1 VRWQSHPGPA
11 AGRTAVRVTALA
23 LVATAAVACG
33 DGGGSGGDSGT
44 SSGTTASA
52 PSGTSSAT
60 PSPSRSYALS
70 SAPTTI
76 PSVRTHE
83 AARGPGWK
91 PAAGSAVV
99 IAAGSA
105 GSGLADEGRLLST
118 ELKIAYRGASAA
130 RAGDV
135 ELALAKGGAAESYTL
150 TARDGR
156 VLITGPDQSGVF
168 YGTRTLKQSL
178 RADGTVPE
186 GVVRDRPEWPQR
198 GLNLDIARKSYTAGW
213 IEDRLREMADLKLNQ
228 LGLHFSDDQGFRI
241 ESRTHPEIVSQ
252 EHLTQ
257 AEVRQILALAS
268 RLHITVV
275 PEIDS
280 PGHLGAVIDAHPDLQ
295 LRNAQGVATKG
306 AIDISNPASAR
317 IVDDLDREFGKL
329 FPGKYWHLG
338 ADEYQ
343 ALVVSDPQTS
353 YPKLAA
359 LARAQ
364 FGASAKVQDLTTAWT
379 NNRAKVVRAIGKKP
393 KVWNDGLF
401 ADGVVAADKDL
412 QVEYW
417 TGTESG
423 VRRPQAYLS
432 EGRQVVNL
440 NDKYLYYVL
449 GQPNQFRYPTGELI
463 YDDWTP
469 LVLRGTT
476 AVPERYS
483 KQIQGGRLA
492 IWGDFPNAQTQDQ
505 VAQGIRMP
513 LRAVAQKL
521 WAPGKPRLT
530 WSQFTALAGRL
541 GG

>member
-1 VRWQSHPGPA
+1 MRWQSHPGPA
-11 AGRTAVRVTALA
+11 ASRTAVRVTSLA
-23 LVATAAVACG
+23 LLASAAVACG
-33 DGGGSGGDSGT
+33 GGGGGSGNDTGSPSSSA
-44 SSGTTASA
+44 SSGTASA
-52 PSGTSSAT
+52 S
-60 PSPSRSYALS
+60 PSPSRSFPLS

-91 PAAGSAVV
+91 PTAGSAVV
-99 IAAGSA
+99 IAAGAA

-118 ELKIAYRGASAA
+118 ELKIAYRGATAA

-156 VLITGPDQSGVF
+156 VRITGPDQSGVF
-168 YGTRTLKQSL
+168 YGTRTLKQAL
-178 RADGTVPE
+178 RADGTMPE
-186 GVVRDRPEWPQR
+186 GVVKDRPEWPQR
-198 GLNLDIARKSYTAGW
+198 GLNLDIARKFYTAGW
-213 IEDRLREMADLKLNQ
+213 IEDRLREMADLKLNEF
-228 LGLHFSDDQGFRI
+228 GLHFSDDQGFRI

-252 EHLTQ
+252 QHLTQ

-280 PGHLGAVIDAHPDLQ
+280 PGHLGAVIAAHPELQ

-306 AIDISNPASAR
+306 AIDISNPASAK
-317 IVDDLDREFGKL
+317 IVDDLDREFGTL

-343 ALVVSDPQTS
+343 ALVVADPQTS

-359 LARAQ
+359 LARKQ

-401 ADGVVAADKDL
+401 AGGVVAADKDL

-423 VRRPQAYLS
+423 VREPQAYLS

-449 GQPNQFRYPTGELI
+449 GQPNQFRYPTGQLI

-469 LVLRGTT
+469 LVLRGTKP
-476 AVPERYS
+476 VPTRYS
-483 KQIQGGRLA
+483 KQILGGRLA
-492 IWGDFPNAQTQDQ
+492 IWGDFPNAQTQEQ
-505 VAQGIRMP
+505 VAAGIRLP
-513 LRAVAQKL
+513 LRAVAQKT
-521 WAPGKPRLT
+521 WAPGKPHLT
-530 WSQFTALAGRL
+530 WSQFKALAGRL

>member
-11 AGRTAVRVTALA
+11 ASRTAVRVTSLV
-23 LVATAAVACG
+23 LVASAAVACG
-33 DGGGSGGDSGT
+33 GGGGGSGNDTGN
-44 SSGTTASA
+44 
-52 PSGTSSAT
+52 PSSSASST
-60 PSPSRSYALS
+60 TPSAAPSPSRSFPLS

-99 IAAGSA
+99 IAAGAA

-118 ELKIAYRGASAA
+118 ELKIAYRGATAA

-150 TARDGR
+150 TAGDGR
-156 VLITGPDQSGVF
+156 VRITGPDQSGVF
-168 YGTRTLKQSL
+168 YGTRTLKQAL
-178 RADGTVPE
+178 RADGAMPE
-186 GVVRDRPEWPQR
+186 GVVKDRPEWPQR
-198 GLNLDIARKSYTAGW
+198 GLNLDIARKFYTAGW
-213 IEDRLREMADLKLNQ
+213 VEDRLREMADLKLNQ

-252 EHLTQ
+252 QHLTQ

-280 PGHLGAVIDAHPDLQ
+280 PGHLGAVIDAHPELQ

-306 AIDISNPASAR
+306 AIDISNPASAK

-343 ALVVSDPQTS
+343 ALVVADPQTS

-359 LARAQ
+359 LARKQ

-401 ADGVVAADKDL
+401 AGGVVAADKDL

-423 VRRPQAYLS
+423 VREPQAYLS

-449 GQPNQFRYPTGELI
+449 GQPNQFRYPTGQLI

-469 LVLRGTT
+469 LVLRGSK
-476 AVPERYS
+476 AVPKRYS
-483 KQIQGGRLA
+483 KQILGGRLA

-505 VAQGIRMP
+505 VAAGIRMP
-513 LRAVAQKL
+513 LRALAQKT
-521 WAPGKPRLT
+521 WAPGKPSLT
-530 WSQFTALAGRL
+530 WSQFKALAGRL

>member
-1 VRWQSHPGPA
+1 MV
-11 AGRTAVRVTALA
+11 
-23 LVATAAVACG
+23 LVASAAVACG
-33 DGGGSGGDSGT
+33 GGGGGSGNGT
-44 SSGTTASA
+44 GNSSSSASSGTPSAS
-52 PSGTSSAT
+52 
-60 PSPSRSYALS
+60 PSPSRSFPLS

-99 IAAGSA
+99 IAAGAA

-118 ELKIAYRGASAA
+118 ELKIAYRGAAAA

-156 VLITGPDQSGVF
+156 VRITGPDQSGVF
-168 YGTRTLKQSL
+168 YGTRTLKQAL
-178 RADGTVPE
+178 RADGVMPE
-186 GVVRDRPEWPQR
+186 GVVKDRPEWPQR
-198 GLNLDIARKSYTAGW
+198 GLNLDIARKFYTAGW
-213 IEDRLREMADLKLNQ
+213 IEDRLREMADLKLNEF
-228 LGLHFSDDQGFRI
+228 GLHFSDDQGFRI

-252 EHLTQ
+252 QHLTQ

-280 PGHLGAVIDAHPDLQ
+280 PGHLGAVIDAHPELQ

-306 AIDISNPASAR
+306 AIDISNPASAK

-329 FPGKYWHLG
+329 FTGKYWHLG

-343 ALVVSDPQTS
+343 ALVVADPQTS

-359 LARAQ
+359 LARKQ

-401 ADGVVAADKDL
+401 AGGVVAADKDL

-423 VRRPQAYLS
+423 VREPQAYLS

-449 GQPNQFRYPTGELI
+449 GQPNQFRYPTGQLI

-469 LVLRGTT
+469 LVLRGSK
-476 AVPERYS
+476 AVPKRYS
-483 KQIQGGRLA
+483 KQILGGRLA

-505 VAQGIRMP
+505 VAAGIRMP
-513 LRAVAQKL
+513 LRALAQKT

-530 WSQFTALAGRL
+530 WTQFKALAGRL